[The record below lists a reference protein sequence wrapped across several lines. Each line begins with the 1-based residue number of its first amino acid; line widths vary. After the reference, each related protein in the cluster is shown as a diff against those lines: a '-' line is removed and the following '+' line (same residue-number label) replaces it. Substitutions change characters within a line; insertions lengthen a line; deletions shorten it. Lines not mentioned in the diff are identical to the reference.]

1 LLDELK
7 AIIDGPGSLG
17 ARANTAVMLIV
28 QTVGCERGWLVMVDG
43 RSLITVG
50 GVGMVLADP
59 LHTPL
64 PIDKGV
70 VGRCAREG
78 RVLRIDD
85 VRKSTD
91 YYAATALTRSELAVP
106 VRNEKGTVVG
116 VMNCEAN
123 RVEAFGDEEQRM
135 IEEAA
140 PLLSRL
146 IPAVV

>member
-1 LLDELK
+1 MLDELQ
-7 AIIDGPGSLG
+7 AIIEGAGSLG
-17 ARANTAVMLIV
+17 ERANAAVMLVV

-50 GVGMVLADP
+50 GVAMVLADP

-78 RVLRIDD
+78 RVLRIDN
-85 VRKSTD
+85 VQTSAD

-106 VRNEKGTVVG
+106 VRNANGKVVG

-123 RVEAFGDEEQRM
+123 RVSAFGDDEQRM
-135 IEEAA
+135 VEEAT
-140 PLLSRL
+140 PLLLRL
-146 IPAVV
+146 IPPVV